1 MVLFYRRRAQFP
13 QANNCSDHV
22 AAGGTCAVN
31 VSFRPT
37 AQGALSFALT
47 IGANTAAPLSVNLS
61 GTGVNPPISLIS
73 ISPNSAATA
82 GPGFSLTVN
91 GSGFVTNSM
100 VYWNG
105 AGMPTALVSSTRL
118 MAAIPASA
126 IAQAG
131 TFQVTVFSPAPGGGT
146 SSPIAFVVANPAINI
161 GGVLNSGSYT
171 SVVSAGELVSIFGTN
186 LASTSATSPV
196 FHRRQ
201 R

>member
-1 MVLFYRRRAQFP
+1 MVLFYRRR
-13 QANNCSDHV
+13 
-22 AAGGTCAVN
+22 CAVPT
-31 VSFRPT
+31 SEQLFRSCRRGRNMRR
-37 AQGALSFALT
+37 QCQLSSHGPRRVEFRAT

-91 GSGFVTNSM
+91 GSGFVANSM

-105 AGMPTALVSSTRL
+105 AGMSTALVSSTQL
-118 MAAIPASA
+118 MSAIPASA

-131 TFQVTVFSPAPGGGT
+131 TFQVTAFCPAPGGGT
-146 SSPIAFVVANPAINI
+146 SSPIAFVVANPAINV

-171 SVVSAGELVSIFGTN
+171 NVVSAGELVSIFAPT
-186 LASTSATSPV
+186 LHRQAPPSPV
-196 FHRRQ
+196 FHCRQ